1 MSMADAPR
9 ALTSFTTFGDL
20 LKYLRRRA
28 RLTQR
33 ELSIAVGYSEG
44 QINRLEKNQRT
55 PDVTT
60 LLATFVPALGLEAE
74 PVLVARLTAL
84 AAAARHEH
92 MLPVTSPPSQETN
105 EGEQPAPEDPRP
117 LHDPEQ
123 RLPRYLTTFIG
134 RAREVAEIIHL
145 LTTTRLITLTG
156 PGGVG
161 KTRLGL
167 QVAAELS
174 TRFTDG
180 VFFVNLAPL
189 SDPALVVSTLA
200 QTLDIRPADAQPLA
214 DSLIGYLRPKHLL
227 LVLDNFEQVLAAAP
241 LVSTLLERCPQLSVL
256 VTSREGLHVYGEQE
270 YPVPPLARP
279 DLNQLEPGVD
289 LFRILPQ
296 YAAVEL
302 FIQRALAVK
311 PDFAVTNANAPAVAE
326 ICARLDGLPLA
337 IELAAARSKLF
348 PPQALLARLASALGG
363 SLQLLTGGA
372 RNLPARQQTLRNAL
386 AWSYNLLDAGEQTLF
401 GRLAVF
407 VGGFTLAAAEAVCQ
421 QPESSASEQGTPQAA
436 SDDLATTDDAPSLD
450 VLAGIASLLEKSLLW
465 QAEQPDGE
473 PRLGMLETL
482 REYALEQLQVS
493 GEAASVQ
500 RQHAEYFLKL
510 AEEGRQRANGP
521 EQGLWLDRLEAEL
534 GNLRAVLA
542 WSKAE
547 ASRLE
552 VGLLLAAKLYA
563 IWNRRGH
570 LSEGRAWLTELLARP
585 ESFSYPAARVG
596 ALRSAG
602 ALAIRQ
608 GDYAVARSLLEESV
622 ALGQTFEEDKRGLS
636 FALYSL
642 GDLERYQNH
651 YERATARFEES
662 LALCRAIEFHFGIAN
677 NLWALGNIALL
688 QSDIAKAMAL
698 FEEGLALYRAQGNQ
712 HGIGHMLN
720 ALGRAAQQ
728 QGNYQQAQALYEE
741 SLALYRQLGN
751 NSITS
756 WILIEL
762 GGVALAQ
769 GEYERAKTLYQ
780 ESLLLAQKL
789 GIKLNLV
796 ESMIG
801 LAGVASQ
808 VGQGEQAARLFGT
821 AQRLLESLGTP
832 LDPLIRTAHEQ
843 NLAAVRAQLRAEAFA
858 AAWAKGQA
866 MTLEQAVEDALMTAQ
881 M

>member
-1 MSMADAPR
+1 MSATDAPR
-9 ALTSFTTFGDL
+9 ALTSFATFGDL

-33 ELSIAVGYSEG
+33 ELAITVGYSEG

-74 PVLVARLTAL
+74 PALVARLTAL
-84 AAAARHEH
+84 AAAARQA
-92 MLPVTSPPSQETN
+92 PVPRVTSPLSQETN
-105 EGEQPAPEDPRP
+105 EGEQPAPEDPLP
-117 LHDPEQ
+117 LHDSGQ

-134 RAREVAEIIHL
+134 RTREVTEISQL
-145 LTTTRLITLTG
+145 LATTRLVTLTG

-174 TRFTDG
+174 ARFADG

-189 SDPALVVSTLA
+189 SDPALVGSTLA
-200 QTLDIRPADAQPLA
+200 QTLDIRPADAQPLEE
-214 DSLIGYLRPKHLL
+214 SLISYLRPKHLL
-227 LVLDNFEQVLAAAP
+227 VVLDNFEQVLAAAP
-241 LVSTLLERCPQLSVL
+241 LVSRLLERCPQLSVL
-256 VTSREGLHVYGEQE
+256 VTSREGLHIYGEQE
-270 YPVPPLARP
+270 YPVPPLAQP
-279 DLNQLEPGVD
+279 DLKQLAPGAD
-289 LFRILPQ
+289 LFRVLSQ

-302 FIQRALAVK
+302 FIQRARAVK

-337 IELAAARSKLF
+337 IELAATRSKLF
-348 PPQALLARLASALGG
+348 PPQALLARLDSALGG

-372 RNLPARQQTLRNAL
+372 RDLPARQQTLRNAL

-407 VGGFTLAAAEAVCQ
+407 VGGFTLAAAAAVCQ
-421 QPESSASEQGTPQAA
+421 QPGSAAAGQGTLQAA
-436 SDDLATTDDAPSLD
+436 SDALTPTADSPPID

-473 PRLGMLETL
+473 PRLAMLETI
-482 REYALEQLQVS
+482 REYALEQLQAR
-493 GEAASVQ
+493 GDAAGVQ
-500 RQHAEYFLKL
+500 RQHADYFLNL
-510 AEEGRQRANGP
+510 AEEGRQNAQGP
-521 EQGLWLDRLEAEL
+521 QQRLWLDRLETEL
-534 GNLRAVLA
+534 GNLRAALA
-542 WSKAE
+542 WSQAE
-547 ASRLE
+547 ASRIE
-552 VGLLLAAKLYA
+552 IGLRLATNLYA

-570 LSEGRAWLTELLARP
+570 MSEGRAWLTELLARP
-585 ESFSYPAARVG
+585 ESSSYPAARAG
-596 ALRSAG
+596 ALTSAG

-608 GDYAVARSLLEESV
+608 GDYAVARPLLEESV
-622 ALGQTFEEDKRGLS
+622 ALGQTLEEDKRDLS
-636 FALYSL
+636 FALFSL

-651 YERATARFEES
+651 YARATARFEES
-662 LALCRAIEFHFGIAN
+662 LALCRAIEFPFGIAN

-688 QSDIAKAMAL
+688 QSDLAKATAL
-698 FEEGLALYRAQGNQ
+698 FEEGLALQRGQGNQ

-741 SLALYRQLGN
+741 SLALYRELGN
-751 NSITS
+751 NPIIS

-762 GGVALAQ
+762 GGVAQAQ
-769 GEYERAKTLYQ
+769 GEYGRAKTLYR
-780 ESLLLAQKL
+780 ESLLLSQKVGL
-789 GIKLNLV
+789 KLNIA

-801 LAGVASQ
+801 LAGVAGQ
-808 VGQGEQAARLFGT
+808 LRQGEQAARLFGT
-821 AQRLLESLGTP
+821 AERLLDSLGTQ
-832 LDPLIRTAHEQ
+832 LDPLIRTAYEQ
-843 NLAAVRAQLRAEAFA
+843 NVAAVRAQLKEEAFA
-858 AAWAKGQA
+858 AAWAQGQA
-866 MTLEQAVEDALMTAQ
+866 MTLEQAVADALLTAQ